1 MRDIL
6 RNDMATEFQTSFIP
20 KQVDPGYGASR
31 TSSTSI
37 FLLVSVVIFLAA
49 AGAAGFFIL
58 RTQLIGNEIKKLQT
72 SIDTN
77 LAKYDAPFIR
87 EASRLS
93 KRISVTQKLLNEHV
107 AVSELFRMLETT
119 TSLDVSYDTLV
130 FLRDVDNSLRI
141 EASGAATGYPAIVA
155 QSDAYGETTMVADL
169 IFTGLNRNLLNQIE
183 FDLTAKIDPRLISFV
198 DAVAA
203 RNAPVPPPSS
213 TGTTT
218 RTNATV
224 PSMRT
229 ATSSAPTSTA
239 PVTISP
245 SQIPQRSS
253 TTTSNA
259 TTQVTPPSEPS
270 PDEIDL

>member
-31 TSSTSI
+31 TSSTSL
-37 FLLVSVVIFLAA
+37 FLLVTVIIFLGAV
-49 AGAAGFFIL
+49 GAAGFFIL
-58 RTQLIGNEIKKLQT
+58 RTHLIGNEIEKLQT

-77 LAKYDAPFIR
+77 LAKYDAPFIL
-87 EASRLS
+87 EASKLS

-119 TSLDVSYDTLV
+119 TSLDVSYDTLT

-198 DAVAA
+198 DAVAT
-203 RNAPVPPPSS
+203 RNAPVPPPSN

-218 RTNATV
+218 RTNATS
-224 PSMRT
+224 PAMRT
-229 ATSSAPTSTA
+229 ATTSTQTPSSPATVSPSELQRTQPGGPTSEVVNDGDG
-239 PVTISP
+239 PV
-245 SQIPQRSS
+245 
-253 TTTSNA
+253 
-259 TTQVTPPSEPS
+259 
-270 PDEIDL
+270 DEIDI